1 MRCSADTLGST
12 FASRLRS
19 RCASRPFGHRTYRL
33 GAATAGSTQP
43 NTKYR
48 NHRYSADSAAEIAV
62 TTAPLRVNSQKEMG
76 LSARRAIPRMTT
88 LALAPTAVRLPP
100 RSVPRT
106 RAHHRA
112 CGLAW
117 PIDGSSWATIG
128 AIVAAYGTLL
138 MKPLNTNDTARIN
151 IVVSKACPPVAA
163 VATFA
168 SWLTTPVLTRAPTMT
183 NNPVKNSS
191 VSHSTL

>member
-62 TTAPLRVNSQKEMG
+62 TTAPLRVNSQKEIG

-100 RSVPRT
+100 KSVPRT
-106 RAHHRA
+106 RAHHSA
-112 CGLAW
+112 CCWTW
-117 PIDGSSWATIG
+117 PEIDGSSWPMIG
-128 AIVAAYGTLL
+128 AMVAAYGTLL
-138 MKPLNTNDTARIN
+138 TIPLITNDTASTN
-151 IVVSKACPPVAA
+151 IVV
-163 VATFA
+163 
-168 SWLTTPVLTRAPTMT
+168 
-183 NNPVKNSS
+183 
-191 VSHSTL
+191 